1 MSTSHQFPT
10 PWSVEEQD
18 DCFVVRDR
26 NGRTLRHVYFKHAP
40 GRGSAAKLFTREEAE
55 HIASNFAKL
64 PELLQNTGSNEHAA
78 GKRGDVGNA
87 AN

>member
-1 MSTSHQFPT
+1 MSTPRQFPT

-26 NGRTLRHVYFKHAP
+26 NGRALRHVYFKHAS

-64 PELLQNTGSNEHAA
+64 PELLQNTGGNEHSADK
-78 GKRGDVGNA
+78 GGDTSNA